1 MADDKLRTIIEADLS
16 AESSEKLSQDISDSI
31 EKGLEGKED
40 SFSKVFNFKNIKKD
54 LGDALN
60 KAWGNSSKVQ
70 KRQSA
75 AMEKYS
81 KAQSVVTQLVG
92 QQNKGFS
99 GTAKLVAAI
108 GKQGIAGAA
117 GMAANLNPYV
127 LGMKAAAEA
136 AKFTADQFVR
146 IAKES
151 AKFIGQGSLF
161 TDRETITMMQ
171 RTGQTA
177 TQAQGTQRALGDLGL
192 TFEDIQSG
200 KITAEQAAAFERI
213 RQREL
218 EKLEEINRVAGP
230 MFKSMQQVSLAFTLL
245 LRDINDW
252 ITMAMA
258 AAPGITSMLEKI
270 KPFIA
275 QVGGFMKQLIGT
287 YLTPIFSIIGDIVG
301 FVMDILSG
309 LMPGIQVFMSAM
321 KPIYE
326 LIQNVSRI
334 LFGVLGPILKLVAV
348 FVQLF
353 ATFKMLFSP
362 VKLILGLFSVLNPL
376 LEKMSDFITT
386 LTDGINNFIYGL
398 FETLKSIPVI
408 GDFLFGNV
416 SIPSAAG
423 GVGSSTTNNSSFS
436 NSITNNYVYGSNSMS
451 QASVSPSDLFSNSYV
466 LVND

>member
-1 MADDKLRTIIEADLS
+1 MADEKIYTVIEADLS
-16 AESSEKLSQDISDSI
+16 TESSEKLTQGLSDAI

-40 SFSKVFNFKNIKKD
+40 SFNKVFNFKNIKKD

-70 KRQSA
+70 KRQSN

-81 KAQSVVTQLVG
+81 KAQGVVTGLVN
-92 QQNKGFS
+92 QQNKGFG

-127 LGMKAAAEA
+127 LGMKAAAMA

-171 RTGQTA
+171 KTGQTA

-192 TFEDIQSG
+192 NFEDIQSG
-200 KITAEQAAAFERI
+200 KITAEQAAAFEKI

-218 EKLEEINRVAGP
+218 EKLEEINTVAGP
-230 MFKSMQQVSLAFTLL
+230 MFKSMQQVTLGFTLL
-245 LRDINDW
+245 LRDINDF
-252 ITMAMA
+252 ITIAMA
-258 AAPGITSMLEKI
+258 SAPGITSMLEKI

-275 QVGGFMKQLIGT
+275 QVGGFMGDLIGT
-287 YLTPIFSIIGDIVG
+287 YLGPIFSIIGTIVSL
-301 FVMDILSG
+301 VMDILSG
-309 LMPGIQVFMSAM
+309 IMPAMQSVMVMVKPFLNYAVMGIEVVGKILGTLSKAFSSLLPLFNIFLGGFKILGKLLEFLTPILEKVSEFVTTLSEGIQ
-321 KPIYE
+321 
-326 LIQNVSRI
+326 
-334 LFGVLGPILKLVAV
+334 
-348 FVQLF
+348 
-353 ATFKMLFSP
+353 TFIS
-362 VKLILGLFSVLNPL
+362 
-376 LEKMSDFITT
+376 
-386 LTDGINNFIYGL
+386 GL

-408 GDFLFGNV
+408 GDFLFGDV
-416 SIPSAAG
+416 SIPAAAG
-423 GVGSSTTNNSSFS
+423 AGSSTTNNSSFS
-436 NSITNNYVYGSNSMS
+436 NSSTTNYIYGSNSMS
-451 QASVSPSDLFSNSYV
+451 QSSTSPSDLFSNSYV

>member
-40 SFSKVFNFKNIKKD
+40 SFNKVFNFKNIKKD

-81 KAQSVVTQLVG
+81 KAQSVVTGLVN
-92 QQNKGFS
+92 QQNKGFG

-127 LGMKAAAEA
+127 LGMKAAAMA

-192 TFEDIQSG
+192 TFEDIQLG
-200 KITAEQAAAFERI
+200 KITAEQAAAFEKI

-218 EKLEEINRVAGP
+218 EKLEEINTVAGP
-230 MFKSMQQVSLAFTLL
+230 MFKSMQQVALGFTLL
-245 LRDINDW
+245 LRDINDF
-252 ITMAMA
+252 IKIAMA
-258 AAPGITSMLEKI
+258 SAPGITSMLNSI

-275 QVGGFMKQLIGT
+275 QVGSFMKQLIGT
-287 YLTPIFSIIGDIVG
+287 YLTPIFSIIGDVVG
-301 FVMDILSG
+301 FVIDLISG
-309 LMPGIQVFMSAM
+309 IMPGIQIFMSAM
-321 KPIYE
+321 KPIYD

-334 LFGVLGPILKLVAV
+334 LFGVLGPIIKLVSV
-348 FVQLF
+348 FASLF
-353 ATFKMLFSP
+353 VTFKMLFSP
-362 VKLILGLFSVLNPL
+362 IKLILGLFSLLNPL
-376 LEKMSDFITT
+376 LEEMSNFIST
-386 LTDGINNFIYGL
+386 LTEGVNNFIYGL

-408 GDFLFGNV
+408 GDFLFGDV
-416 SIPSAAG
+416 SIPAAAG
-423 GVGSSTTNNSSFS
+423 AGSSTTNNSSFS
-436 NSITNNYVYGSNSMS
+436 NSTTNNYVYGSNSMS